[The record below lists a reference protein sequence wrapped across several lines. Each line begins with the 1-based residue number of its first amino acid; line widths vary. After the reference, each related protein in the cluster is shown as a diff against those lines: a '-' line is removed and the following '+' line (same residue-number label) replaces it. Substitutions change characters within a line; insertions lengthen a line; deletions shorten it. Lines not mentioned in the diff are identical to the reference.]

1 MNAACT
7 LPRFIA
13 LLHRNVLTSSRRA
26 LEQQQ
31 SVAVGTSTFKICYLQ
46 ELLSCPPTTPHSHSN
61 CLHWLQIPQF
71 LILYTC
77 QRASSFRFCYKIYS
91 EKNVDNSADKVLL
104 TLQLSRESSLV
115 VNIWSFITPWI
126 THPVPAPSHVERSLV
141 IDLQD
146 INLFWAL
153 MIQLYKHIPLNLTKS
168 VPATASHANE
178 RNRNKYGSQWDKYIR
193 TAIFMTSLGIEMK

>member
-26 LEQQQ
+26 LEQPQ

-46 ELLSCPPTTPHSHSN
+46 ELLSCPPTTLHSHSN

-71 LILYTC
+71 LILYTR
-77 QRASSFRFCYKIYS
+77 QRASRFRFCYKIYS

-104 TLQLSRESSLV
+104 TLQLLRESSNNVIIFYSLYQYLNFPQSSV
-115 VNIWSFITPWI
+115 HV
-126 THPVPAPSHVERSLV
+126 SHVV
-141 IDLQD
+141 
-146 INLFWAL
+146 
-153 MIQLYKHIPLNLTKS
+153 
-168 VPATASHANE
+168 
-178 RNRNKYGSQWDKYIR
+178 R
-193 TAIFMTSLGIEMK
+193 TEVLLLIFKT